1 MVNIRLLDTQVAQ
14 LLQSRLLPDLH
25 YHSPAHTRDVLRS
38 ALRIGR
44 EEGISP
50 ADLELVG
57 AAALLHDTGFTVAY
71 ADHEWHSCAIA
82 RILLPK
88 HGADEAFIEKVC
100 ELIQA
105 TRVPQQPTDLLGE
118 ILCDA
123 DLDYLGRDDFEDI
136 SRLLYRELLA
146 YGIVNDPYEWDQIQV
161 RFLERHR
168 YHRPLM
174 RELREWKKREHL
186 EAIRERLEGREPG
199 EDDED
204 DF

>member
-1 MVNIRLLDTQVAQ
+1 MVNIRLLDIQVAQ
-14 LLQSRLLPDLH
+14 MLQSRLLPDLY

-44 EEGISP
+44 EEGLSP
-50 ADLELVG
+50 LELELLG

-88 HGADEAFIEKVC
+88 HGADESFIERVC
-100 ELIQA
+100 DLIQA
-105 TRVPQQPTDLLGE
+105 TRIPQQPTDLLSE

-123 DLDYLGRDDFEDI
+123 DLDYLGRDDFEEI
-136 SRLLYRELLA
+136 SNHLYRELLA
-146 YGIVNDPYEWDQIQV
+146 YRIVNDSYEWDQIQV
-161 RFLERHR
+161 HFLENHS

-186 EAIRERLEGREPG
+186 EIIRERLDNRPEEE
-199 EDDED
+199 EDEE
-204 DF
+204 